1 MGGGI
6 IVSPSGNALRVRD
19 LVEAATRLGTFALAA
34 IALGLGFGES
44 AIALDLI
51 VPGEVGMVFIG
62 AAAHDA
68 GAPLTLLITA
78 GVVGAVAGDSAGY
91 FIGRRWGARVLY
103 RWKWLRRRVE
113 PSVERSRKYFKR
125 RGGLAVFAS
134 RWVGA
139 LRAVMPVVAGI
150 SEMRYPRFLAWDAPA
165 VILWTSLVVSVGFYF
180 GDDIADVVDR
190 IGLTVSLV
198 IVVLLLALIVV
209 RRHRINARSGEPTT

>member
-1 MGGGI
+1 
-6 IVSPSGNALRVRD
+6 VSD
-19 LVEAATRLGTFALAA
+19 LVEAAARLGTLALAA

-68 GAPLTLLITA
+68 GAPLALLITA
-78 GVVGAVAGDSAGY
+78 GVIGAVAGDSAGY
-91 FIGRRWGARVLY
+91 FIGRRWGTRVLY
-103 RWKWLRRRVE
+103 RWEWLRRRVE
-113 PSVERSRKYFKR
+113 PSVERSREYFKR
-125 RGGLAVFAS
+125 RGGLAVFAA

-150 SEMRYPRFLAWDAPA
+150 SEMRYRRFLAWDVPA
-165 VILWTSLVVSVGFYF
+165 VVLWTSLVVSVGFYF
-180 GDDIADVVDR
+180 GDGIADVVDR

-198 IVVLLLALIVV
+198 IVVLLVALIVL
-209 RRHRINARSGEPTT
+209 RRHRINARARDTTT

>member
-6 IVSPSGNALRVRD
+6 IVSPAMNAPTVAD
-19 LVEAATRLGTFALAA
+19 LVEAAARLGTFALAA

-62 AAAHDA
+62 AAARDA
-68 GAPLTLLITA
+68 GAPLALLITA
-78 GVVGAVAGDSAGY
+78 GVVGAVVGDSAGY
-91 FIGRRWGARVLY
+91 FIGRRWGTRVLY

-113 PSVERSRKYFKR
+113 PAVERSREYFKR
-125 RGGLAVFAS
+125 RGGLAVFAA

-150 SEMRYPRFLAWDAPA
+150 SDMRYRRFLAWDVPA

-180 GDDIADVVDR
+180 GDGIAEVVDR

-198 IVVLLLALIVV
+198 IVVLVVALIVL
-209 RRHRINARSGEPTT
+209 RRRVNARARGTTT

>member
-1 MGGGI
+1 M
-6 IVSPSGNALRVRD
+6 SD
-19 LVEAATRLGTFALAA
+19 LVEAAARLGTLALAA

-68 GAPLTLLITA
+68 GAPLALLITA

-91 FIGRRWGARVLY
+91 FIGRRWGTRVLY
-103 RWKWLRRRVE
+103 RWVWLRRRVE
-113 PSVERSRKYFKR
+113 PAVERSQKYFER
-125 RGGLAVFAS
+125 RGGLAVFVA

-150 SEMRYPRFLAWDAPA
+150 SEMRYRRFLAWDVPA
-165 VILWTSLVVSVGFYF
+165 VILWTSLVVSLGFYF

-190 IGLTVSLV
+190 IGLVVSLV
-198 IVVLLLALIVV
+198 IVVLLVAVIVF
-209 RRHRINARSGEPTT
+209 RRHRVNARARDTTT

>member
-1 MGGGI
+1 
-6 IVSPSGNALRVRD
+6 VRD
-19 LVEAATRLGTFALAA
+19 LIDAAARLGTLALAA

-68 GAPLTLLITA
+68 GAPLALLITA
-78 GVVGAVAGDSAGY
+78 GVVGAMAGDSAGY
-91 FIGRRWGARVLY
+91 FIGRRWGTRVLY
-103 RWKWLRRRVE
+103 RWKWLRRHVE
-113 PSVERSRKYFKR
+113 PSVERSHEYFKR
-125 RGGLAVFAS
+125 RGGLAVFAA

-139 LRAVMPVVAGI
+139 LRAVVPVVAGI
-150 SEMRYPRFLAWDAPA
+150 SEMRYRRFLAWDAPA
-165 VILWTSLVVSVGFYF
+165 VVLWTSLVVSVGFYF

-209 RRHRINARSGEPTT
+209 RRRVNARARDTTT

>member
-1 MGGGI
+1 
-6 IVSPSGNALRVRD
+6 VSD
-19 LVEAATRLGTFALAA
+19 FVEAAARLGTLALAA

-68 GAPLTLLITA
+68 GAPLALLITA

-91 FIGRRWGARVLY
+91 FIGRRWGTRVLY
-103 RWKWLRRRVE
+103 RWEWLRRRVE
-113 PSVERSRKYFKR
+113 PAVERSQRYFER
-125 RGGLAVFAS
+125 RGGLAVFVA

-150 SEMRYPRFLAWDAPA
+150 SEMRYRRFLVWDVPA
-165 VILWTSLVVSVGFYF
+165 VILWTSLVVSLGFYF

-190 IGLTVSLV
+190 IGLVVSLV
-198 IVVLLLALIVV
+198 IVVLLVAVIVF
-209 RRHRINARSGEPTT
+209 RRHRVNARARDTTT